1 MMTKAKRNILMVVLS
16 SVSPDVRVEKEA
28 RYLVQEG
35 NEVTIAAIDRTG
47 ELPET
52 EERDGYTII
61 RMSSKRKSIFKYF
74 EFWKN
79 VKKRF
84 GMQKYNILHLHDL
97 NVLPLAS
104 KLKNISDI
112 IIYDSHENFP
122 EQMSETFGLPAL
134 IAYTWLEKKYLKKVD
149 KIITAAPTV
158 TDTLKRKY
166 NTNSEWVSNYPSK
179 IDVEKAHLKP
189 ISSKYDK
196 KAKFRVVYFG
206 VMCENLGYDKTVETV
221 EILKEKLSSEDI
233 EFLII
238 GSGPALKLMR
248 KLINEKSLSDYFT
261 LTGWMD
267 YLDALSIL
275 RTCDMGL
282 ILFQPGKNNFLRM
295 PNRLY
300 DYCSA
305 GVPFIGSNFEGLQ
318 RAIEGMEKFGELIDP
333 TSPREIA
340 KTILDFYNNKDKL
353 DQMKINA
360 QQAYFNFYNW
370 ELEAEKIVK
379 TYESAYLEKTKT
391 F

>member
-1 MMTKAKRNILMVVLS
+1 
-16 SVSPDVRVEKEA
+16 
-28 RYLVQEG
+28 
-35 NEVTIAAIDRTG
+35 
-47 ELPET
+47 
-52 EERDGYTII
+52 
-61 RMSSKRKSIFKYF
+61 
-74 EFWKN
+74 
-79 VKKRF
+79 
-84 GMQKYNILHLHDL
+84 MQKYNILHLHDL

-104 KLKNISDI
+104 KLKNLSDI
-112 IIYDSHENFP
+112 VIYDSHENFP

-134 IAYTWLEKKYLKKVD
+134 IAYTWLEKRYLKKVD
-149 KIITAAPTV
+149 NIITAAPTV

-166 NTNSEWVSNYPSK
+166 NTKSEWVSNYPSK
-179 IDVEKAHLKP
+179 IDVEKAHIKP
-189 ISSKYDK
+189 ISSRYEK

-206 VMCENLGYDKTVETV
+206 VMYKNLGYDKTVETV
-221 EILKEKLSSEDI
+221 EILREKLSSEDI

-238 GSGPALKLMR
+238 GSGPALEPMG
-248 KLINEKSLSDYFT
+248 KLISKKSLSDYFT

-360 QQAYFNFYNW
+360 QQAYFNRYNW

>member
-52 EERDGYTII
+52 EERDGYTIV

-189 ISSKYDK
+189 ISSKYVK
-196 KAKFRVVYFG
+196 KARFRVVYFG
-206 VMCENLGYDKTVETV
+206 VMYENLGYDKTVETV

-248 KLINEKSLSDYFT
+248 KLIKEKSLSDYFT

-267 YLDALSIL
+267 YLEALSIL

-340 KTILDFYNNKDKL
+340 KTILDFYNNKNKL
-353 DQMKINA
+353 EQMKINA
-360 QQAYFNFYNW
+360 QQAYFNSYNW

>member
-1 MMTKAKRNILMVVLS
+1 MTKAKRNILMVVLS

-84 GMQKYNILHLHDL
+84 SMQKYNILHLHDL

-104 KLKNISDI
+104 KLKNLSDI
-112 IIYDSHENFP
+112 VIYDSHENFP

-134 IAYTWLEKKYLKKVD
+134 IAYTWLEKRYLKKVD
-149 KIITAAPTV
+149 NIITAAPTV

-166 NTNSEWVSNYPSK
+166 NTKSEWVSNYPSK
-179 IDVEKAHLKP
+179 IDVEKAHVKP
-189 ISSKYDK
+189 ISSRYEK
-196 KAKFRVVYFG
+196 KTKFRVVYFG
-206 VMCENLGYDKTVETV
+206 VMYKNLGYDKTVETV
-221 EILKEKLSSEDI
+221 EILREKLSSEDI

-238 GSGPALKLMR
+238 GSGPALEPMG
-248 KLINEKSLSDYFT
+248 KLISEKSLSDYFT

-360 QQAYFNFYNW
+360 QQAYFNRYNW

>member
-1 MMTKAKRNILMVVLS
+1 MTKAKRNILMVVLS

-28 RYLVQEG
+28 RYLIQDG

-84 GMQKYNILHLHDL
+84 GKQKYNILHLHDL

-112 IIYDSHENFP
+112 VIYDSHENFP
-122 EQMSETFGLPAL
+122 EQMSETFGLLAL

-189 ISSKYDK
+189 ISSKYEK
-196 KAKFRVVYFG
+196 KTKFRVVYFG
-206 VMCENLGYDKTVETV
+206 VMYENLGYDKTVETV

-238 GSGPALKLMR
+238 GSGPALELMR
-248 KLINEKSLSDYFT
+248 KLVNEKGLSDYFT

-275 RTCDMGL
+275 RTCDIGL

-340 KTILDFYNNKDKL
+340 KTILDLYNNKDKL
-353 DQMKINA
+353 AQMKINA
-360 QQAYFNFYNW
+360 QQAYFNSYNW

-379 TYESAYLEKTKT
+379 TYESAYLRKTKT